1 MNGFNMLLYQIS
13 QFCYTTYANSVI
25 PFILFWKNKLQN
37 T

>member
-1 MNGFNMLLYQIS
+1 MNGFNKLSYQIF
-13 QFCYTTYANSVI
+13 QIRYTTYPNSVI